1 MVHSLTSSLP
11 LHSAAFSSGGLCLLS
26 SELFHG
32 IVRRRE
38 MVVTQNLP
46 NLPCVIGKHQ
56 LCKDFLYK
64 FTLIDRKQLKFFELQ
79 PKRPKGLLLGEL

>member
-1 MVHSLTSSLP
+1 MSPV
-11 LHSAAFSSGGLCLLS
+11 

-46 NLPCVIGKHQ
+46 NLPCVLGKHQ

-64 FTLIDRKQLKFFELQ
+64 FTLIDPKQLKFFELQ